1 VSDRIFAVLTIAV
14 AALFAALTQSFTV
27 SLFADPL
34 GPRFVPIA
42 VSIFLAGAAV
52 ALFAKPTHEAA
63 WPSGVKLVRLGV
75 TLVVFIVY
83 ANALNP
89 LGFIAATTLAFAAFA
104 VLFYA
109 PLLRAAVAG
118 LVFSLVTYGL
128 FSFLLDLY
136 LPTGA
141 WFEGLF

>member
-1 VSDRIFAVLTIAV
+1 MSDRIFSVLVIAV
-14 AALFAALTQSFTV
+14 AALFAVLTQSFTV

-34 GPRFVPIA
+34 GPRFVPIG

-52 ALFAKPTHEAA
+52 ALLIKPTHEAV

-75 TLVVFIVY
+75 TVVVFIVY

-109 PLLRAAVAG
+109 PPLRAAIAG
-118 LVFSLVTYGL
+118 VIFSLVTYGL
-128 FSFLLDLY
+128 FSLLLDLY
-136 LPTGA
+136 LPMGA
-141 WFEGLF
+141 WLEGLF